1 MKIKLYA
8 TKIEG
13 YDETDECIFKVE
25 GFDEGSCNV
34 EISTMVDI
42 ESWNEIKDCIG
53 EAIALSINGLQS
65 KEGKDVRT

>member
-25 GFDEGSCNV
+25 GFDVGTCNV
-34 EISTMVDI
+34 EISTAVDA
-42 ESWNEIKDCIG
+42 ESWNEIKDRIG
-53 EAIALSINGLQS
+53 EAIALSINGLNS
-65 KEGKDVRT
+65 EE

>member
-25 GFDEGSCNV
+25 SFDTETCSV
-34 EISTMVDI
+34 EISTVVNV
-42 ESWNEIKDCIG
+42 ESWNEIKDRIG
-53 EAIALSINGLQS
+53 EAIALSINGLNSEQ
-65 KEGKDVRT
+65 